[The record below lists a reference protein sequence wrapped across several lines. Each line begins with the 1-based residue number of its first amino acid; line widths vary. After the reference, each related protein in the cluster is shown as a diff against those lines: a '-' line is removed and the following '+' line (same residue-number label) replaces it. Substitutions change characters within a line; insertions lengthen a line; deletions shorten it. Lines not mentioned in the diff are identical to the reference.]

1 MINKYSLILG
11 IVDKIEE
18 WNEKLNAFAGEHM
31 DNVLIGSLVVG
42 VLIFVAFSG
51 VNALNKK

>member
-51 VNALNKK
+51 INALNKK

>member
-18 WNEKLNAFAGEHM
+18 WNEKLNAFASEHM

-51 VNALNKK
+51 INALNKK

>member
-1 MINKYSLILG
+1 MINKYSLILD

-51 VNALNKK
+51 INALNKK

>member
-1 MINKYSLILG
+1 MINKYSLISG

-51 VNALNKK
+51 INALNKK

>member
-11 IVDKIEE
+11 IVDKTEE

-51 VNALNKK
+51 INALNKK